1 MFHVDI
7 IYLAYR
13 GQKKY
18 AAIHVYNINTT
29 LHKKNLH
36 FHKHTQNATLTM
48 HYTNKTKLTVH
59 HTYHTASA
67 VAQWVRAFAPQVE
80 G

>member
-1 MFHVDI
+1 MFHIDI
-7 IYLAYR
+7 IHLACR

-29 LHKKNLH
+29 LHKKLH
-36 FHKHTQNATLTM
+36 FPKHIQNATLTM
-48 HYTNKTKLTVH
+48 HYTNKTKLTVGPTPH
-59 HTYHTASA
+59 LSYSFGGGT
-67 VAQWVRAFAPQVE
+67 V